1 MQVISTL
8 LLLICS
14 SLLSANTP
22 LLFPNS
28 FLKGVAFSVHQNG
41 GDLFGRSNWSVFEQK
56 KTVLG
61 TPTVTGN
68 QRCNSSVGFWQKG
81 FEDIALLQ
89 ELGCNSVRFSVEWSA
104 IEPEPGVFN
113 EVVLNFYERYCD
125 ALIAA
130 GIQPTVTL
138 HHFTHPHWFDVIGG
152 FEKEINITYFVRF
165 CKVVFSRLNNKVAL
179 WYTINEP
186 TVYSFMGY
194 ILGMHS
200 PGKTMHFTLA
210 GTVLKNL
217 LLAHVRVYQELKK
230 LPGGQQAQIGIV
242 HQLLRAQAYSEW
254 SPFGKFTAWFLNF
267 CAAHKQTKKFLETG
281 IFEYKIPG
289 IVNVQTHCPEAP
301 QSYDFIGINYYSR
314 VVTGITGPTCFPNEV
329 MTDMEYAIYPDGIYN
344 AIAEM
349 ATLGVPM
356 YITENGIP
364 DAKDEHRAEFIK
376 NYLKKV
382 HEAVLDGYD
391 VRGYFY
397 WTLMD
402 NYEWDRGFTQ
412 KFGLYQVDLTNLNRV
427 LRPGAEPFKD
437 HFLIAN
443 RA

>member
-1 MQVISTL
+1 MQVIICVL
-8 LLLICS
+8 LLFS
-14 SLLSANTP
+14 TLLSANAP
-22 LLFPNS
+22 LVFPQG
-28 FLKGVAFSVHQNG
+28 FLKGVGFSAHQNG
-41 GDLFGRSNWSVFEQK
+41 GDIFGRSNWSYFENQK
-56 KTVLG
+56 NIIG
-61 TPTVTGN
+61 NPTITGD
-68 QRCNSSVGFWQKG
+68 QRCNDSVGFWQKG
-81 FEDIALLQ
+81 FQDIQLMK
-89 ELGCNSVRFSVEWSA
+89 ELGCTAVRFSIEWSA

-113 EVVLNFYERYCD
+113 EVVLDFYEQYCD

-152 FEKEINITYFVRF
+152 FEKEHNISFFVRF
-165 CKVVFSRLNNKVAL
+165 CKVVFSRLQGKVAL

-200 PGKTMHFTLA
+200 PGKMMNFTLA

-217 LLAHVRVYQELKK
+217 LLAHVQVYKTLKQ
-230 LPGGQQAQIGIV
+230 LPGGKEAQIGIV
-242 HQLLRAQAYSEW
+242 HQLLRAQAYSDW

-267 CAAHKQTKKFLETG
+267 SAGHKQTKKFLQTG

-289 IVNVQTHCPEAP
+289 IVNVKCECKDAP

-314 VVTGITGPTCFPNEV
+314 VVTGITGPTCYPDEV

-344 AIAEM
+344 AIADM
-349 ATLGVPM
+349 ATLGVPL

-364 DAKDEHRAEFIK
+364 DAQDCHRAHFIMS
-376 NYLKKV
+376 YLQKV
-382 HEAVLDGYD
+382 HEAIQDGYD

-412 KFGLYQVDLTNLNRV
+412 KFGLYQVDLTTLDRT
-427 LRPGAEPFKD
+427 LRPGALPFRD
-437 HFLIAN
+437 HFQIAQP
-443 RA
+443 A